1 MFAWRQD
8 DDRPRRIGAWACLF
22 LLLVVSSV
30 QACHVCGLE
39 GTSQQP
45 HSLSAQQATTSSSD
59 VCLICLS
66 SQPASARA
74 SLAGLSILFVP
85 KATAVAQQPLLLSA
99 ETLFALYIRPPPS
112 H

>member
-1 MFAWRQD
+1 MFSSPQLA
-8 DDRPRRIGAWACLF
+8 DRPRRIGAWVSLF

-30 QACHVCGLE
+30 QASHVCGLE
-39 GTSQQP
+39 GASSQP
-45 HSLSAQQATTSSSD
+45 HSLNAQLTAASSSD

-74 SLAGLSILFVP
+74 ALAGLSILFIP
-85 KATAVAQQPLLLSA
+85 KATAVAHQPLLLSI

-112 H
+112 R

>member
-1 MFAWRQD
+1 MLRWRQFD
-8 DDRPRRIGAWACLF
+8 DPRQIGAWACLF
-22 LLLVVSSV
+22 LLLSVSSV
-30 QACHVCGLE
+30 QACHVCGLIE

-45 HSLSAQQATTSSSD
+45 HSLSAEQAAASSSD

-74 SLAGLSILFVP
+74 ALAGLSILFIP
-85 KATAVAQQPLLLSA
+85 KAAAVAHQPLLLSA